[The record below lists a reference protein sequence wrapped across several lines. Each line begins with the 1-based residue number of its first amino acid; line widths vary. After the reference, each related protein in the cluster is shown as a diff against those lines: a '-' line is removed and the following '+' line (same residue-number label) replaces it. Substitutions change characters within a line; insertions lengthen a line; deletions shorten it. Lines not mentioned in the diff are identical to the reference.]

1 MARRGEITVT
11 IKVRTTVSFWDAVK
25 LRLSGVGY
33 AVKQYI
39 EIENDRSDDDAVE
52 RDRFLS

>member
-39 EIENDRSDDDAVE
+39 EIENNRSDDDAVE